1 MPFYHTY
8 LNKTHPSTVPCL
20 YIVATPI
27 GNLSDMTSR
36 AVDVLKSVDAIYC
49 EDTRTSGHL
58 MHHFGIQK
66 PLLAFHAHNEHA
78 RVQDLL
84 NRLHSGQNLALI
96 SDAGTPAISDPGFLA
111 ARAAHREGFTV
122 CAIPGASALVTAI
135 SVSGLPCD
143 RFIFEGFLPQKKGRQ
158 TRIKQIALEERTVVI
173 YESPFRIV
181 RLLEELRE
189 HAGDHRMVAVCRELT
204 KKFEEIIRGTTA
216 QVHDQLTSRASI
228 KGEFVVIIAGSGYC
242 EVDE

>member
-1 MPFYHTY
+1 V
-8 LNKTHPSTVPCL
+8 PSL

-27 GNLSDMTSR
+27 GNLSDMTAR
-36 AVDVLKSVDAIYC
+36 AVEVLQTVDAIYC

-58 MHHFGIQK
+58 MQHFGIQK

-84 NRLHSGQNLALI
+84 NRLRGGQDLALI

-111 ARAAHREGFTV
+111 VRAAHREGFTV
-122 CAIPGASALVTAI
+122 YGIPGASALVTAI
-135 SVSGLPCD
+135 SASGLPCD

-158 TRIKQIALEERTVVI
+158 TRIKQIADEERTVVV
-173 YESPFRIV
+173 YESPFRIL

-189 HAGDHRMVAVCRELT
+189 HAGDERMVAVCRELT
-204 KKFEEIIRGTTA
+204 KKFEEILRGTA
-216 QVHDQLTSRASI
+216 EHVHAELKSRPAI
-228 KGEFVVIIAGSGYC
+228 KGEFVVVIAGSGYR
-242 EVDE
+242 EEDE